1 MRLETRAFALAAGTA
16 AAVAYTICALAVAI
30 APVET
35 TAFLGFITHTDLST
49 LARPISWGAF
59 IGGVVAWWIIVAAVF
74 GLAAWFYNCLV
85 AGWLGFVALGRP
97 VERQV

>member
-1 MRLETRAFALAAGTA
+1 MRLETRAFAVAAGTA

-30 APVET
+30 APVQT

-59 IGGVVAWWIIVAAVF
+59 LGGLVAWWIIVAFVF
-74 GLAAWFYNCLV
+74 GLAAWFYNRLATGV
-85 AGWLGFVALGRP
+85 MGFVSLGQP
-97 VERQV
+97 IERHV

>member
-30 APVET
+30 APVQT

-59 IGGVVAWWIIVAAVF
+59 VAGVVAWWIIVALVF
-74 GLAAWFYNCLV
+74 GLAAWFYNRLV
-85 AGWLGFVALGRP
+85 AGWLGFGALGRP
-97 VERQV
+97 VARHA